1 MYRGGPPAPTRAST
15 REKGGVQGRSPLP
28 KEIKGQQS
36 QHKKKEVVRGTQPL
50 EKREEKRCF
59 GYIIYEN
66 MRGCGP
72 NTATKIKRK
81 RNKRKK
87 KN

>member
-1 MYRGGPPAPTRAST
+1 MARRPQQEQARERKGEFKGDPHSQRKSRDNSPNTRRRKWCEAPN
-15 REKGGVQGRSPLP
+15 
-28 KEIKGQQS
+28 
-36 QHKKKEVVRGTQPL
+36 L